1 MLKEQSKEEI
11 KSLIVETVGTALDEV
26 LDELFKSMLFLS
38 EEKKEEPKE
47 ESKEEPKEEPPAR
60 RTRRT
65 AAELKDT
72 IMKCWNK
79 GEKNAYQIA
88 QETGIS
94 YKTVRNYIPISKED

>member
-11 KSLIVETVGTALDEV
+11 KSLIVETVSTALDEV

-38 EEKKEEPKE
+38 EEKTGEPEEEPKA
-47 ESKEEPKEEPPAR
+47 EEPPAR

-65 AAELKDT
+65 ASELKDT

-79 GEKNAYQIA
+79 GEKTAYQIA
-88 QETGIS
+88 KETGIS
-94 YKTVRNYIPISKED
+94 YKTVREYIPANKEG

>member
-11 KSLIVETVGTALDEV
+11 KSLIVETVSTALDEV

-38 EEKKEEPKE
+38 EEKKEEPE
-47 ESKEEPKEEPPAR
+47 EEPKAEEPPAR

-65 AAELKDT
+65 AGELKDT